1 MSETILTGPVEI
13 IGVGLV
19 GASLGLALRRHGIDV
34 LLTDINPDHVRTASG
49 LGAGRPR
56 TADDLPELV
65 VVAVPPAYL
74 GATIRAA
81 LDETDAVVT
90 DVGSVKVAPLK
101 AVVDHVDAARYVGSH
116 PMAGTERSGP
126 LTASADLF
134 EGRPWAVAPHD
145 ASDPEAI
152 LLVEALARLVGA
164 VPKRFDAE
172 DHDEAVARISHL
184 PHLMAAVVAGGLL
197 QAPDRHVELS
207 GPGVRDVTRVA
218 GGDSELYSQILVNN
232 PEPLIEL
239 LTEARRDLAHVI
251 DALRGGDIGAI
262 QRVLAEGNEG
272 VGRIPA
278 KHGGPPRALAELWIT
293 VQDRQGEL
301 ARLFADAADLGVNI
315 EDVRIDHEP
324 ERPVGLV
331 HIWVEESGADAVLE
345 ALNGRGWPAHR

>member
-1 MSETILTGPVEI
+1 MPEAILTGPVEI
-13 IGVGLV
+13 VGVGLL
-19 GASLGLALRRHGIDV
+19 GASLGLALREQGIEV
-34 LLTDINPDHVRTASG
+34 LLSDINPDHVRTASG
-49 LGAGRPR
+49 LGAGRVR

-74 GATIRAA
+74 GDSIRRA

-101 AVVDHVDAARYVGSH
+101 AVSGHVDVARYVGGH
-116 PMAGTERSGP
+116 PMAGNERSGP
-126 LTASADLF
+126 LAATADLF
-134 EGRPWAVAPHD
+134 VGRPWAIAPHD

-164 VPKRFDAE
+164 VPKRFDPE

-184 PHLMAAVVAGGLL
+184 PHLMAAVVAGGLVD
-197 QAPDRHVELS
+197 APDRHVELS

-218 GGDSELYSQILVNN
+218 GGAAELYSQILTNN
-232 PEPLIEL
+232 PEPLIEF
-239 LTEARRDLAHVI
+239 LTQARRDLAHAI

-262 QRVLAEGNEG
+262 QQLLAVGNAG

-278 KHGGPPRALAELWIT
+278 KHGGPARTLAELWVT
-293 VQDRQGEL
+293 VQDRHGEL

-324 ERPVGLV
+324 ERPVGSV
-331 HIWVEESGADAVLE
+331 HIWVEESSAEAVLD

>member
-1 MSETILTGPVEI
+1 MAEVPLTGPVEI
-13 IGVGLV
+13 IGVGLL
-19 GASLGLALRRHGIDV
+19 GASLGLALRKHGIEV
-34 LLTDINPDHVRTASG
+34 LLSDLNPDHVRTATG
-49 LGAGRPR
+49 LGAGRAR

-65 VVAVPPAYL
+65 VVAVPPSYL
-74 GATIRAA
+74 GQTIRRA
-81 LDETDAVVT
+81 LDETDAIVT
-90 DVGSVKVAPLK
+90 DVGSVKVAPLR
-101 AVVDHVDAARYVGSH
+101 AVADHRDVARYVGSH

-126 LTASADLF
+126 LTATADLF
-134 EGRPWAVAPHD
+134 VGRPWAIAPHGG
-145 ASDPEAI
+145 SDPEAI
-152 LLVEALARLVGA
+152 LLVESLVRLVGA
-164 VPKRFDAE
+164 VPKRFDPE

-184 PHLMAAVVAGGLL
+184 PHLMAAVVAGGLVG
-197 QAPDRHVELS
+197 APDRHVELS

-218 GGDSELYSQILVNN
+218 GGSPELYSQILTHN

-239 LTEARRDLAHVI
+239 LTLARRDLAHAI

-262 QRVLAEGNEG
+262 QQLLSTGNDG

-278 KHGGPPRALAELWIT
+278 KHGGPARTLAELWVT

-324 ERPVGLV
+324 ARPVGAV
-331 HIWVEESGADAVLE
+331 HIWVEESSAAAVLD

>member
-1 MSETILTGPVEI
+1 MAEALLTGPVEI
-13 IGVGLV
+13 IGVGLL

-34 LLTDINPDHVRTASG
+34 LLTDINADHVRTASG

-56 TADDLPELV
+56 TPEDLPELV
-65 VVAVPPAYL
+65 VVAVPPTYL
-74 GATIRAA
+74 GATIRTA

-101 AVVDHVDAARYVGSH
+101 AVADHIDAARYVGSH
-116 PMAGTERSGP
+116 PMAGTARSGP
-126 LTASADLF
+126 LTATADLF
-134 EGRPWAVAPHD
+134 EGRPWAIAPHET
-145 ASDPEAI
+145 SDPEAI

-164 VPKRFDAE
+164 VPKRFEAE

-184 PHLMAAVVAGGLL
+184 PHLMAAVVAGALA
-197 QAPDRHVELS
+197 QAPTRHVELS

-218 GGDSELYSQILVNN
+218 GGDAELYSQILSNN

-262 QRVLAEGNEG
+262 QQILTVGNQG
-272 VGRIPA
+272 VDRIPA
-278 KHGGPPRALAELWIT
+278 KHGGPPRPLAELWIT

-324 ERPVGLV
+324 ERPVGSV
-331 HIWVEESGADAVLE
+331 RIWVEESGADAVLD